1 MQRPLRWLCA
11 LKRSLPR
18 APCLVLGASLSLS
31 HLLQKKVPT
40 ETAQCS
46 AGDSLQIQIC
56 NCCDLIPSHQHGNAP
71 QSPSFPP
78 GLHGDNWGSLYK
90 LNTRA
95 LPPKPH
101 CLGRT
106 SLTSTARGSKTTP
119 HNETSGSHS
128 TLSSDLQFKTLD
140 SNSSSATH
148 LLPRGFITAFLP
160 TR

>member
-1 MQRPLRWLCA
+1 MCSETFLAQSSLFSLRSLSVSLIFSKRKFPLREFSAVPGILSKCRFVTA
-11 LKRSLPR
+11 VTSCQVICMKMLPSLPSR
-18 APCLVLGASLSLS
+18 
-31 HLLQKKVPT
+31 K
-40 ETAQCS
+40 
-46 AGDSLQIQIC
+46 
-56 NCCDLIPSHQHGNAP
+56 
-71 QSPSFPP
+71 SFPP

-101 CLGRT
+101 HLGRT
-106 SLTSTARGSKTTP
+106 SLTSTARGSKTTT
-119 HNETSGSHS
+119 HSETSGSHS

-140 SNSSSATH
+140 SNSSSATL